1 MHRQTSLK
9 FLNASVS
16 GRHAF
21 CVVAEESHAQTD
33 TTQVSDASVSGR
45 HTFCEAS
52 QKPDVVGDEVW
63 HGVVKW
69 LQHAQ
74 HIVQVEDCVII
85 PI

>member
-1 MHRQTSLK
+1 MPRQTSVKVL
-9 FLNASVS
+9 
-16 GRHAF
+16 
-21 CVVAEESHAQTD
+21 
-33 TTQVSDASVSGR
+33 DASVNGR

-74 HIVQVEDCVII
+74 HIVQVENRVII